1 PRHQARAGH
10 QPPPRAR
17 TEAWMSD
24 KVRIYQLARD
34 LDVENSEL
42 LARLDELGVDYK
54 SVSSTLDAETAE
66 TVKQLFEP
74 SAPPAAEKKAKPAK
88 VAATEPAK
96 DAPAK
101 DDSAKDSDAKPAG
114 GKAESNQASE
124 KPAAQAGTAVAEKA
138 SEEPASEVPLRA
150 PVVTVMGHV
159 DHGKTSLLDS
169 IRKTHVADREAGGI
183 TQHIGAYQAETQ
195 HGVITFLDTP
205 GHEAFTTIRQRGAN
219 ATDIAVIVVAAD
231 DSIMPQT
238 REAIAHAKAAE
249 VPIVVAINKIDL
261 PQANPDKVKQDLMQ
275 VGLIPEDYGGDTITV
290 ELSAKTGQG
299 VDDLLEMLSLV
310 AEVED
315 LRADPSGPAKGIV
328 IESVLD
334 KRAGVLATVL
344 VQEGTLKVAD
354 YIVSGEVWAK
364 VRRLTDH
371 TGANISEAGP
381 SVPVQIL
388 GFSDQ
393 PVAGDVVESAPSE
406 AEAKA
411 LANARKE
418 ERAEAERE
426 SIGKKGITL
435 ADLFGKPKTKTIH
448 LLLRADT
455 QGSLEAIKGVLE
467 RESEATDEV
476 EIDIMLAE
484 VGAPTDSDLLL
495 AGTAD
500 ASILTFGVNP
510 PGSVKKA
517 AERQGIPLKS
527 YRIIY
532 ELIEDVERMIRGQI
546 EPELEERTL
555 GRAEVRQVIRVPRA
569 GNIAGSYVLDGV
581 MRRGAGARVHR
592 GGKEVYKGSIAG
604 LRRFKDDVREVAAG
618 YECGISLQNYEN
630 IQEGDIIEV

>member
-1 PRHQARAGH
+1 
-10 QPPPRAR
+10 
-17 TEAWMSD
+17 MSD

-42 LARLDELGVDYK
+42 LARLDELGVEYK
-54 SVSSTLDAETAE
+54 SVSSTLDAETAD

-74 SAPPAAEKKAKPAK
+74 GKADQAAAAPAAAQGAAPAAAASDAGAKTASSTEAAPATAATATAAKAAPATSATTPKSAP
-88 VAATEPAK
+88 AATQAAAATA
-96 DAPAK
+96 DA
-101 DDSAKDSDAKPAG
+101 
-114 GKAESNQASE
+114 
-124 KPAAQAGTAVAEKA
+124 
-138 SEEPASEVPLRA
+138 PLRA

-169 IRKTHVADREAGGI
+169 IRKTHVADREAGSI

-238 REAIAHAKAAE
+238 REAIAHARAAE
-249 VPIVVAINKIDL
+249 VPIVVAINKVDL
-261 PQANPDKVKQDLMQ
+261 AQANPDKVKQDLMQ

-315 LRADPSGPAKGIV
+315 LRADPSGAAKGVV

-381 SVPVQIL
+381 SVPVQVL
-388 GFSDQ
+388 GFSEQ
-393 PVAGDVVESAPSE
+393 PVAGAIVEGAANE

-411 LANARKE
+411 LASSRQE
-418 ERAEAERE
+418 ERADAERE
-426 SIGKKGITL
+426 AIGKKGITL
-435 ADLFGKPKTKTIH
+435 ADLFGKPKSKTIH

-476 EIDIMLAE
+476 DIDIMLAE

-510 PGSVKKA
+510 PGSVTKA
-517 AERQGIPLKS
+517 AERQGISMKS
-527 YRIIY
+527 YKIIY
-532 ELIEDVERMIRGQI
+532 ELIEDVERMVRGQI
-546 EPELEERTL
+546 EPEFEERAL

-581 MRRGAGARVHR
+581 MRRGAKARVTR
-592 GGKEVYKGSIAG
+592 GDKEVYKGTIAG
-604 LRRFKDDVREVAAG
+604 LRRFKDDVREVG
-618 YECGISLQNYEN
+618 TGFECGISLQNYDN
-630 IQEGDIIEV
+630 VQEGDIIEAYEMVEVPVV

>member
-1 PRHQARAGH
+1 
-10 QPPPRAR
+10 
-17 TEAWMSD
+17 MSD

-54 SVSSTLDAETAE
+54 SVSSTLDAETAD

-74 SAPPAAEKKAKPAK
+74 SPEPAAKPAK
-88 VAATEPAK
+88 GQEKATAAETAAEPAAKPEAAAATATSPKPAAK
-96 DAPAK
+96 KSADAPAEA
-101 DDSAKDSDAKPAG
+101 SA
-114 GKAESNQASE
+114 AEA
-124 KPAAQAGTAVAEKA
+124 P
-138 SEEPASEVPLRA
+138 PRA

-169 IRKTHVADREAGGI
+169 IRKTHVAEREAGGI

-205 GHEAFTTIRQRGAN
+205 GHEAFTSIRQRGAN

-249 VPIVVAINKIDL
+249 VPIVVAINKVDL

-290 ELSAKTGQG
+290 ELSAKTGDG

-315 LRADPSGPAKGIV
+315 LRADPSGPAKGVV

-393 PVAGDVVESAPSE
+393 PVAGDIVEGAATE

-411 LANARKE
+411 LASARAE

-426 SIGKKGITL
+426 AIGRKGITL

-532 ELIEDVERMIRGQI
+532 ELIEDVERMVRGQI
-546 EPELEERTL
+546 EPEFEERLL

-581 MRRGAGARVHR
+581 IRRGAKATVTR
-592 GGKEVYKGSIAG
+592 GDKEVYKGTIAG
-604 LRRFKDDVREVAAG
+604 LRRFKDDVREVG
-618 YECGISLQNYEN
+618 TGFECGISLQNYDN
-630 IQEGDIIEV
+630 VQEGDIIEAFEMVEVPVV